1 MVYSEI
7 GEEVK
12 MTSDKMNNVEEIDL
26 LKLAKALWT
35 KAWAIV
41 LCAMILGAGAF
52 YLTYRKMYTSY
63 RSSAMLYVN
72 NNSLS
77 LGSAKLSI
85 SSGDIKAVN
94 NLMETYSVILL
105 SRNTLGDI
113 IEETQL
119 PFTYEQLARM
129 IKTETV
135 GDTAI
140 FKITVTAD
148 NPEMSAHIANS
159 ILAVLPTKI
168 STVVEGSSAQI
179 VEYAVPGVAV
189 VNGRPVRNAAV
200 GAVLGAVL
208 ASAVIIFMY
217 MMDTKIRNE
226 EFLLDT
232 YKDIPILSSI
242 PDLNAGSKGG
252 YYGYRKAYAS
262 GSKKDKQLV
271 QKGSGKPV
279 ATASAGSK
287 DSQKSSSERNVRPGN
302 ENK

>member
-1 MVYSEI
+1 
-7 GEEVK
+7 
-12 MTSDKMNNVEEIDL
+12 MTSEKMNNVEEIDL

-35 KAWAIV
+35 KAWAI
-41 LCAMILGAGAF
+41 LICAMVLGAGAF
-52 YLTYRKMYTSY
+52 YWTYRKVYTSY

-105 SRNTLGDI
+105 SRNTLGEI
-113 IEETQL
+113 IEETGL
-119 PFTYEQLARM
+119 PFTYEQLSKM

-140 FKITVTAD
+140 FRIVVTAD
-148 NPEMSAHIANS
+148 DPEMAAHVANS
-159 ILAVLPTKI
+159 ILAILPTKI

-189 VNGRPVRNAAV
+189 VNGRPVRSAAI

-208 ASAVIIFMY
+208 CSAVIIFMY

-226 EFLLDT
+226 DYLLDT
-232 YKDIPILSSI
+232 YKDIPILTTV
-242 PDLNAGSKGG
+242 PDLSQSGKGG

-271 QKGSGKPV
+271 QKGASKPV
-279 ATASAGSK
+279 AKASTGSS
-287 DSQKSSSERNVRPGN
+287 DASRSSERNTRPGN
-302 ENK
+302 DNK

>member
-1 MVYSEI
+1 
-7 GEEVK
+7 
-12 MTSDKMNNVEEIDL
+12 MTSEKMNNVEEIDL

-35 KAWAIV
+35 KAWAI
-41 LCAMILGAGAF
+41 LMCAMILGAGAF
-52 YLTYRKMYTSY
+52 YWTYRKMYTSY

-105 SRNTLGDI
+105 SRNTMSEI
-113 IEETQL
+113 IEETGL
-119 PFTYEQLARM
+119 PFVYEDLVKM

-148 NPEMSAHIANS
+148 NPEMAAHIANS
-159 ILAVLPTKI
+159 ILAVLPNKI

-179 VEYAVPGVAV
+179 VEYAVPGEAV

-208 ASAVIIFMY
+208 ASAVVIFMY

-226 EFLLDT
+226 DFLLET
-232 YKDIPILSSI
+232 YRDIPILTSV
-242 PDLNAGSKGG
+242 PDLNQSGKGG
-252 YYGYRKAYAS
+252 YYGYRKAYA
-262 GSKKDKQLV
+262 GGAKKDKQLV
-271 QKGSGKPV
+271 KKPSSPEKKQPVTADSRSGGD
-279 ATASAGSK
+279 A
-287 DSQKSSSERNVRPGN
+287 ERSNVRPGN
-302 ENK
+302 EKK